1 MVHLR
6 AITEES
12 WQDWRALRLRALEE
26 SPESFG
32 STLAGWQGTGD
43 TEARWRERLAS
54 MPLNLLAE
62 LDGHPD
68 PVGMVSAVPEDEAV
82 ELLSLYVA
90 AEGRG
95 CGVGDHL
102 IEAVVAW
109 AAETGPA
116 SVMLRVRA
124 ANERAISLYR
134 RHGFI
139 DDGEVTLEGSAVP
152 VIPAERWMRRA

>member
-12 WQDWRALRLRALEE
+12 WEEWRALRLRALEE
-26 SPESFG
+26 SPEAFG
-32 STLAGWQGTGD
+32 STLAGWQGSGD

-62 LDGHPD
+62 LDGHQD
-68 PVGMVSAVPEDEAV
+68 PVGMVSALPEDEAV

-90 AEGRG
+90 AEARG
-95 CGVGDHL
+95 YGVGDQL

-109 AAETGPA
+109 VADTAPGP
-116 SVMLRVRA
+116 VMLRVRA
-124 ANERAISLYR
+124 ANQRAMSLYR
-134 RHGFI
+134 RHGFT